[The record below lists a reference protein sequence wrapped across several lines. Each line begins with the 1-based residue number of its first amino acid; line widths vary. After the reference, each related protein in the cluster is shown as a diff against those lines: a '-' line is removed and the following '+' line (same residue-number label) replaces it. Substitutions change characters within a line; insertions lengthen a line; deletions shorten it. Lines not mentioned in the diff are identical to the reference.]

1 MDAQHLYRQLADYYL
16 GVIKG
21 GTLSRG
27 ERMPSVRAMMRL
39 HEVSLSTALQ
49 ACRQL
54 EREGWIEAR
63 PRSGYFVSQPKRA
76 RILPLEE
83 PNLSLTP
90 DPAQY
95 VGIHARVSEFI
106 AQGRTRPV
114 SVNLSGARAAPSLYP
129 AEQLRQAAIRAMRRH
144 PDMLVRATPPGGNQ
158 AFRSALARRALES
171 GMVLAAEDITVTHG
185 CIEAL
190 NLALRAVAQP
200 GDTIAVESP
209 GFLRF
214 APDPGKPRPAGARN
228 TDQRDHRAIGRGV
241 GTRIAC
247 LRQHQGGGRRAAS
260 AESPRKQEAAVNR
273 LGQLVYDL
281 LREPAKVA

>member
-1 MDAQHLYRQLADYYL
+1 MDGRSCDMDAQHLYRQLADYYL

-90 DPAQY
+90 DPAQ
-95 VGIHARVSEFI
+95 
-106 AQGRTRPV
+106 
-114 SVNLSGARAAPSLYP
+114 
-129 AEQLRQAAIRAMRRH
+129 
-144 PDMLVRATPPGGNQ
+144 
-158 AFRSALARRALES
+158 
-171 GMVLAAEDITVTHG
+171 
-185 CIEAL
+185 
-190 NLALRAVAQP
+190 
-200 GDTIAVESP
+200 
-209 GFLRF
+209 
-214 APDPGKPRPAGARN
+214 
-228 TDQRDHRAIGRGV
+228 
-241 GTRIAC
+241 
-247 LRQHQGGGRRAAS
+247 
-260 AESPRKQEAAVNR
+260 
-273 LGQLVYDL
+273 
-281 LREPAKVA
+281 